1 MAHAASPRSR
11 RTLVV
16 LALAAVLLAST
27 AWSAGKVT
35 GKFLGNG
42 KEANLAHV
50 VVVPHEPWADQT
62 SYQIIFTEKDPA
74 GAKKLE
80 SDAMFGRLGH
90 ALLVAVTETGD
101 IFSTQV
107 CHQALEKKNFSS
119 SGTLF
124 AENVKIENG
133 QISGRFFTQGPDDFR
148 GDITDIDLTFQAP
161 LPAKK

>member
-1 MAHAASPRSR
+1 MVHAASR
-11 RTLVV
+11 RQLVV
-16 LALAAVLLAST
+16 LVLAVGLLAAAT

-50 VVVPHEPWADQT
+50 VVLPHEPWADQT

-74 GAKKLE
+74 DSKKLE

-90 ALLVAVTETGD
+90 ALLVAVTESGD

-124 AENVKIENG
+124 SENVKIENG

-161 LPAKK
+161 LPGKK